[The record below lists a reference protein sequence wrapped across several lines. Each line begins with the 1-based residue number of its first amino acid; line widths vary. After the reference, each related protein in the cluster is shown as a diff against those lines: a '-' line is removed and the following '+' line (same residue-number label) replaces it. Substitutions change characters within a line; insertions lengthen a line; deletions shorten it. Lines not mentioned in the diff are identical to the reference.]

1 MRRCL
6 SEVMSSMIIELL
18 YLFSFL
24 LIWQFV
30 GYPTLMMTITYLSR
44 PPKKDYTYE
53 PFISILIATYNEES
67 VIANRLHNLFEL
79 DYPTDK
85 YEILVVNSGSTDNT
99 APIVQSF
106 IDNPKFAQ
114 LSIKLIEEN
123 KRNGKSSAIN
133 LGQKHARGDIV
144 LITDA
149 NSFCD
154 KSVLRELMPHFKDPH
169 VGAVSGKYIV
179 SNSCMAIPASEAF
192 YWEIE
197 SIMFLG
203 ESCIDSISTVTG
215 TISAWRK
222 HLMNFNQKTLSEDLD
237 MTIQVRS
244 KGYKIKYEPQA
255 LVYEPSA
262 VTAVDQIKQRKRTC
276 IGTIQNFFLHIRYF
290 LTSPNLFTCVI
301 FPSHKMLAI
310 LSPFF
315 ILSVLS
321 LYIFSWDLN
330 VIIFHLI
337 ISTIAFSLVFMIMI
351 FLKSRLIQKGKNSSK
366 LSTLSIPKIICYVL
380 LNEYLIL
387 LAWLDFISKNY
398 SVLWERAE
406 STRRVIYNKE
416 F

>member
-1 MRRCL
+1 
-6 SEVMSSMIIELL
+6 MITELL
-18 YLFSFL
+18 YFLSFL

-30 GYPTLMMTITYLSR
+30 GYPTMMMTVTYLSKI
-44 PPKKDYTYE
+44 PKKDYTYE
-53 PFISILIATYNEES
+53 PYVSILIATYNEES
-67 VIANRLHNLFEL
+67 VIANRLNNLFEL
-79 DYPTDK
+79 DYPKDK

-99 APIVQSF
+99 STIVQSF

-133 LGQKHARGDIV
+133 LGQKYARGDIV

-149 NSFCD
+149 NSLCD
-154 KSVLRELMPHFKDPH
+154 KSVLRELTPHFKDPH
-169 VGAVSGKYIV
+169 VGAVSGKYVV
-179 SNSCMAIPASEAF
+179 SNSGMAIPASEAF

-197 SIMFLG
+197 SIMSLG
-203 ESCIDSISTVTG
+203 ESCIDSISTVIG

-222 HLMNFNQKTLSEDLD
+222 QLMNFNQRTLSEDLD

-244 KGYKIKYEPQA
+244 KGFKIKYEPRA

-262 VTAVDQIKQRKRTC
+262 VTAGDQIKQRKRTC

-290 LTSPNLFTCVI
+290 LTNPNLFTCVI

-330 VIIFHLI
+330 VIILHLI
-337 ISTIAFSLVFMIMI
+337 ISAIAFNLVFIIMLY
-351 FLKSRLIQKGKNSSK
+351 LKSRLLQNGKTSSK
-366 LSTLSIPKIICYVL
+366 LSILSISKIICYVL

-387 LAWLDFISKNY
+387 LAWLDFILKNY

-406 STRRVIYNKE
+406 STRRIIQNKE